1 MDFTEKTL
9 SSEYIFNGEIINLR
23 VDTVKTPLGTTATR
37 EIVEHPGGVCI
48 VPMDNDGN
56 IVIPLTHKG
65 EVICVRQY
73 RYAIGKSLLEI
84 PAGKLFPGEDALECG
99 KRELEEET
107 GLRAR
112 KYISLGKIY
121 PTPGFCGEIIHMYL
135 ALDLNEGKLNPD
147 EDELIELE
155 YIPLQKLIDLILSG
169 EITDA
174 KTCVA
179 LMKVNEMKNRG
190 LI

>member
-1 MDFTEKTL
+1 MDFTEKAL

-56 IVIPLTHKG
+56 IVMEH
-65 EVICVRQY
+65 QY
-73 RYAIGKSLLEI
+73 RRPFDTTLLEI

-107 GLRAR
+107 GLCAR
-112 KYISLGKIY
+112 KYIPLGEIY

-135 ALDLNEGKLNPD
+135 ALDLYEGKLNPD

-155 YIPLQKLIDLILSG
+155 YIPLQKLIDMILSG